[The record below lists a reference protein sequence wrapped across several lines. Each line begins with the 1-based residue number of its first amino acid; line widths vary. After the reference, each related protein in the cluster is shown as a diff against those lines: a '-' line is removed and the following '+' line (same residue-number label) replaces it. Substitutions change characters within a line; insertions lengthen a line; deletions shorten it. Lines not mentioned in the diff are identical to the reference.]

1 MRILTYLVM
10 FYMSLALI
18 WWTIL
23 LTKNNRAL
31 YEAKISAMEET
42 SPKYKEEVAEL
53 KSFHER
59 KARMILG
66 EGFVF
71 GCMLII
77 GLYLIQRLFNK
88 ELENV
93 QRQKN
98 FLLSITHELKTPI
111 ASVNLITETL
121 QKRDLDKAKRD
132 ELLEATLEETH
143 RLEKLINNLLFSA
156 RLQSRYVYTPESI
169 VLKPL
174 FQEHAGR
181 LSRLH
186 PKATIQIDCPET
198 LTLEADRES
207 LHSLVSNLMENGIK
221 YGGEHPKVT
230 VRAYLK
236 KPFIFLAFEDE
247 GSGIHRQEIQKIFD
261 PFYRVGNEETR
272 QSKGTGLGLY
282 ITKKIVVDQ
291 GGQIEVDNKTS
302 GGSIFTIKFPMG
314 KNQPV

>member
-1 MRILTYLVM
+1 
-10 FYMSLALI
+10 MSLALI

-31 YEAKISAMEET
+31 YEAKVSALVEN
-42 SPKYKEEVAEL
+42 SPKYAEEVDEL

-66 EGFVF
+66 EGLVF

-121 QKRDLDKAKRD
+121 QKRDLDKDKRN
-132 ELLEATLEETH
+132 ELLNATLEETH

-156 RLQSRYVYTPESI
+156 RLQSRYVYSPEKIMMRSI
-169 VLKPL
+169 L
-174 FQEHAGR
+174 QTHADR

-186 PKATIQIDCPET
+186 PKASITLDCHENVVVNAD
-198 LTLEADRES
+198 LES
-207 LHSLVSNLMENGIK
+207 MHSLVNNLLENGIK
-221 YGGEHPKVT
+221 YGGTNPEVV
-230 VRAYLK
+230 VRAYIH
-236 KPFIFLAFEDE
+236 KPNVILEFEDH
-247 GSGIHRQEIQKIFD
+247 GKGISKLESQKIFD
-261 PFYRVGNEETR
+261 AFYRVGNEETR

-282 ITKKIVVDQ
+282 LAKKIVTDQ
-291 GGQIEVDNKTS
+291 GGSIEVLNKS
-302 GGSIFTIKFPMG
+302 GTGSIFKITFPMG
-314 KNQPV
+314 KNERA